1 MKKNINSRVI
11 VLVIFLFLIIIS
23 LFFYLATISD
33 KEEMPKEYLSE
44 EQEYLVTQVID
55 GDTFIIS
62 NGEYVRLICVDAPEK
77 NSIYYNMSKD
87 YLSSLILNK
96 TIILKKDISER
107 DKFGRLLRYVYLN
120 QTFINK
126 EMIKSGNAVISP
138 YPPDTDLCNELNG

>member
-11 VLVIFLFLIIIS
+11 VLVIFLFLIIVS

>member
-1 MKKNINSRVI
+1 MTS
-11 VLVIFLFLIIIS
+11 
-23 LFFYLATISD
+23 
-33 KEEMPKEYLSE
+33 EEKMPKEYLSE
-44 EQEYLVTQVID
+44 VQEYLVTQVID